1 MNEVGEL
8 RPSQLVFTFGV
19 GAMVDLPSLSVL
31 VMGLNDWKE
40 NDCLPL
46 NDRRL
51 LAAVQKR
58 LGNQVKKLVHPPFAP
73 DEATAGARTLGVPVA
88 PFPRWMRCPFCN
100 TLATVD
106 GGVFKLVKDNYRP
119 ERTRYVHDNCT
130 KASRPTVLPVRFVLA
145 CSNGHLADF
154 PWIEYVHDG
163 KAPCQP
169 SQLKLYEVGAS
180 GEATNIFVECTT
192 CGTKKPLAPALGST
206 DDDNPNPKAQQGGW
220 PCPGHHPHLR
230 SKEVCAER
238 ARVILLGASNG
249 WFPVVFSGLA
259 LPEETDTLGTLI
271 AAHWSLI
278 EGLQSLEQVKGLFAL
293 PPAMMPQLADLRDLG
308 PETVWNGIVA
318 RREHADQPV
327 SDTAEDL
334 KTPEWQI
341 FSADN
346 PVHDDR
352 DFKTR
357 VASAPTGFEGY
368 FERTVLIDKLREVRA
383 LVGFTRVES
392 AGDGDD
398 YSDLSADRCVRLRRD
413 PPAWVPG
420 TEVRGEGIFLQ
431 FSEKRINEWL
441 TKPDVQTLERQF
453 LQSHFRWR
461 EMRKLEPP
469 HHTGFPGL
477 KYVLIHSLSHAL
489 IREIALECGYT
500 AASIRER
507 IYCRTANDPGGP
519 MAGLL
524 LYTAAAD
531 SEGTLGGL
539 VSLGEPRRLGQI
551 MGQALE
557 SMRICTSDPLCSEHE
572 PSRDGRT
579 IHAAC
584 CHGCLFAAETSCER
598 GNRYL
603 DRSVLVNTYAKSGRA
618 FFDIPA

>member
-46 NDRRL
+46 TDRRL
-51 LAAVQKR
+51 LTAVQNR
-58 LGNQVKKLVHPPFAP
+58 LGAQVKKLVHPPFAP

-88 PFPRWMRCPFCN
+88 TFPRWMRCPFCN

-106 GGVFKLVKDNYRP
+106 GGVFKLIKDPYRP
-119 ERTRYVHDNCT
+119 ERTRYVHENCT
-130 KASRPTVLPVRFVLA
+130 KAKRPTVLPVRFVLA

-163 KAPCQP
+163 ATPCQP

-192 CGTKKPLAPALGST
+192 CKKVKPLAPALGNT
-206 DDDNPNPKAQQGGW
+206 DDDKPSAGRQQGGW

-230 SKEVCAER
+230 SKEVCSER

-259 LPEETDTLGTLI
+259 LPEELNTVESLI

-278 EGLQSLEQVKGLFAL
+278 EGLDSQEQVKGMFAL
-293 PPAMMPQLADLRDLG
+293 PPSMMPQLTDLRQLG
-308 PETVWNGIVA
+308 PEVVWNGIQS
-318 RREHADQPV
+318 RRTSHGQPV
-327 SDTAEDL
+327 ASSTEDL
-334 KTPEWQI
+334 KTPEWQL

-346 PVHDDR
+346 PTRDVR
-352 DFKTR
+352 DFKTELIQ
-357 VASAPTGFEGY
+357 APTGFEAY
-368 FERTVLIDKLREVRA
+368 FERTVLVHKLREVRA

-398 YSDLSADRCVRLRRD
+398 YNDLSDDRCVRLRRE
-413 PPAWVPG
+413 PPSWVPG

-431 FSEKRINEWL
+431 FSEKVIDEWL
-441 TKPDVQTLERQF
+441 SRSEVKALEKQF
-453 LQSHFRWR
+453 YQSHTRWR
-461 EMRKLEPP
+461 EMRKLPPP
-469 HHTGFPGL
+469 HQAGYPGL

-489 IREIALECGYT
+489 LREIALECGYT

-507 IYCRTANDPGGP
+507 IYCRSDEEKGGP

-551 MGQALE
+551 MSQALE

-572 PSRDGRT
+572 PSKDGRT

-603 DRSVLVNTYAKSGRA
+603 DRSVLVNTFAKEGRA
-618 FFDIPA
+618 FFNVTG

>member
-40 NDCLPL
+40 NDCPPL
-46 NDRRL
+46 SERRL
-51 LAAVQKR
+51 LKAVQKR
-58 LGNQVKKLVHPPFAP
+58 LGDQVKKLVHPPFAP

-106 GGVFKLVKDNYRP
+106 GGVFKLIKDPYRP
-119 ERTRYVHDNCT
+119 ERTRYIHDNCG
-130 KASRPTVLPVRFVLA
+130 KAGRPTALPVRFVLA

-154 PWIEYVHDG
+154 PWLEYVHDA
-163 KAPCQP
+163 KSPCQP

-192 CGTKKPLAPALGST
+192 CTTKKPLAPALGSF
-206 DDDNPNPKAQQGGW
+206 DEDNPNPNAQQGGW

-230 SKEVCAER
+230 TKEVCSER
-238 ARVILLGASNG
+238 SRVILLGASNG
-249 WFPVVFSGLA
+249 WFPVVYSGLA
-259 LPEETDTLGTLI
+259 LPGDEDTLQSLV
-271 AAHWSLI
+271 AAHWSQI
-278 EGLQSLEQVKGLFAL
+278 EGLLSLEQVKGLFAL
-293 PPAMMPQLADLRDLG
+293 PPAMMPQLADLRDQG
-308 PETVWNGIVA
+308 PEAVWAGIVA
-318 RREHADQPV
+318 RREAVNQTSFEAP
-327 SDTAEDL
+327 EDL

-341 FSADN
+341 LSAQN
-346 PVHDDR
+346 PSHDDR
-352 DFKTR
+352 DFKTQR
-357 VASAPTGFEGY
+357 TDPPFGFEDY
-368 FERTVLIDKLREVRA
+368 FDRTILIHKLREVRA

-398 YSDLSADRCVRLRRD
+398 YSDLSPDRCVRLRRD
-413 PPAWVPG
+413 APTWVPA

-431 FSEKRINEWL
+431 FSEERIKDWL
-441 TKPDVQTLERQF
+441 LNPEVKSLERQF
-453 LQSHFRWR
+453 LHSHCRWR

-469 HHTGFPGL
+469 FATGFPGL
-477 KYVLIHSLSHAL
+477 KYALIHSFSHAL
-489 IREIALECGYT
+489 LREIALECGYT

-507 IYCRTANDPGGP
+507 IYCRTESESGGP

-551 MGQALE
+551 LSQALE

-603 DRSVLVNTYAKSGRA
+603 DRSVLVNTFAKSGRA
-618 FFDIPA
+618 YFDSPS

>member
-31 VMGLNDWKE
+31 IMGLNDWKE
-40 NDCLPL
+40 NDCHPL

-51 LAAVQKR
+51 LAAVQNR

-88 PFPRWMRCPFCN
+88 AFPRWMRCPYCN

-106 GGVFKLVKDNYRP
+106 GGVFKLVKDPYRP
-119 ERTRYVHDNCT
+119 ERTRYVHENCS
-130 KASRPTVLPVRFVLA
+130 KAKRPTALPVRFVLA

-154 PWIEYVHDG
+154 PWIDYVHG
-163 KAPCQP
+163 ASTPCQP

-192 CGTKKPLAPALGST
+192 CQKKKPLAPALGSY
-206 DDDNPNPKAQQGGW
+206 DEEDPNPNAQQGGW
-220 PCPGHHPHLR
+220 PCTAHHPHLR
-230 SKEVCAER
+230 SKENCSER

-249 WFPVVFSGLA
+249 WFPVVYSGLA
-259 LPEETDTLGTLI
+259 LPEKLNSVESLI
-271 AAHWSLI
+271 AVHWAQI
-278 EGLQSLEQVKGLFAL
+278 EAFQSLEQVKGMFAL
-293 PPAMMPQLADLRDLG
+293 PPSMMPQLTDLRELG
-308 PETVWNGIVA
+308 PEIVWNGIVA
-318 RREHADQPV
+318 CREALGQPV
-327 SDTAEDL
+327 AEDAEDL
-334 KTPEWQI
+334 KTPEWQL
-341 FSADN
+341 FSAEN
-346 PVHDDR
+346 PNRDER
-352 DFKTR
+352 DFKTER
-357 VASAPTGFEGY
+357 TDPPMGFEQY
-368 FERTVLIDKLREVRA
+368 IERTVLVHKLREVRA

-398 YSDLSADRCVRLRRD
+398 YNDLSPDRCVRLRRE
-413 PPAWVPG
+413 PPAWVPA

-431 FSEKRINEWL
+431 FSENEIAKWL
-441 TKPDVQTLERQF
+441 SKPGVEALEKQF
-453 LQSHFRWR
+453 LQSHCRWR
-461 EMRKLEPP
+461 EMRKLERPYQ
-469 HHTGFPGL
+469 TGFPGL
-477 KYVLIHSLSHAL
+477 KYVLIHSFSHAL
-489 IREIALECGYT
+489 LREISLECGYT

-507 IYCRTANDPGGP
+507 IYCRHEGDAGGP

-551 MGQALE
+551 LSQALE

-584 CHGCLFAAETSCER
+584 CHGCLFSAETSCER

-603 DRSVLVNTYAKSGRA
+603 DRSVLVNTFAKSGRN
-618 FFDIPA
+618 FFDISS

>member
-40 NDCLPL
+40 NDCHPL

-51 LAAVQKR
+51 LAAVQNR
-58 LGNQVKKLVHPPFAP
+58 LGTQVKKMVHPPFAP

-88 PFPRWMRCPFCN
+88 AFPRWMRCPFCN

-106 GGVFKLVKDNYRP
+106 GGVFKLVKDPYRP
-119 ERTRYVHDNCT
+119 ERTRYVHDNCG
-130 KASRPTVLPVRFVLA
+130 KANRPTVLPVRFVLA
-145 CSNGHLADF
+145 CSKGHLADF
-154 PWIEYVHDG
+154 PWIEYVHG
-163 KAPCQP
+163 ASTPCQP

-180 GEATNIFVECTT
+180 GEATNIVVECTT
-192 CGTKKPLAPALGST
+192 CNKKTPLGPALGST
-206 DDDNPNPKAQQGGW
+206 DEDSPGRTQGGCD
-220 PCPGHHPHLR
+220 CPGHHPHLR
-230 SKEVCAER
+230 SKEVCSER

-249 WFPVVFSGLA
+249 WFPVVYSGLV
-259 LPEETDTLGTLI
+259 LPEELDPVGSLI
-271 AAHWSLI
+271 AAHWGQI
-278 EGLQSLEQVKGLFAL
+278 EGLQSLEQVKGIFAL
-293 PPAMMPQLADLRDLG
+293 PPAMMPQLTDLRELG
-308 PETVWNGIVA
+308 PEIVWNGIVA
-318 RREHADQPV
+318 RRESMGQPV
-327 SDTAEDL
+327 ADNADDL
-334 KTPEWQI
+334 KTPEWQL
-341 FSADN
+341 FSAEN
-346 PVHDDR
+346 PNRDER
-352 DFKTR
+352 DFKTQQTEP
-357 VASAPTGFEGY
+357 PTGFEHY
-368 FERTVLIDKLREVRA
+368 IERTVLVHKLREVRA

-398 YSDLSADRCVRLRRD
+398 YNDLSPDRCVRLRRD
-413 PPAWVPG
+413 APKWVPA
-420 TEVRGEGIFLQ
+420 TEVRGEGIFVQ
-431 FSEKRINEWL
+431 FSEKVISEWL
-441 TKPDVQTLERQF
+441 ARPEVAALEKQF
-453 LQSHFRWR
+453 LNSHSRWR

-469 HHTGFPGL
+469 HSTGFPGL
-477 KYVLIHSLSHAL
+477 KYVLIHSFSHAL
-489 IREIALECGYT
+489 LREIALECGYT

-507 IYCRTANDPGGP
+507 IYCRHEGEVGGP

-551 MGQALE
+551 LSQALE

-572 PSRDGRT
+572 PSKDGRT

-603 DRSVLVNTYAKSGRA
+603 DRSVLVNTFAKSGRA

>member
-31 VMGLNDWKE
+31 IMGLNDWKE
-40 NDCLPL
+40 NDCHPL

-51 LAAVQKR
+51 LAAVQNR

-88 PFPRWMRCPFCN
+88 AFPRWMRCPYCN

-106 GGVFKLVKDNYRP
+106 GGVFKLVKDPYRP
-119 ERTRYVHDNCT
+119 ERTRYVHENCS
-130 KASRPTVLPVRFVLA
+130 KAKRPTALPVRFVLA

-154 PWIEYVHDG
+154 PWIDYVHG
-163 KAPCQP
+163 ASTPCQP

-192 CGTKKPLAPALGST
+192 CHKKKPLAPALGSY
-206 DDDNPNPKAQQGGW
+206 DEEDPNPNAQQGGW

-230 SKEVCAER
+230 SKENCSER

-249 WFPVVFSGLA
+249 WFPVVYSGLA
-259 LPEETDTLGTLI
+259 LPEKLNSVESLI
-271 AAHWSLI
+271 ALNWAQI
-278 EGLQSLEQVKGLFAL
+278 EAFQSLEQVKGMFAL
-293 PPAMMPQLADLRDLG
+293 PPSMMPQLTDLRELG
-308 PETVWNGIVA
+308 PEIVWNGIVA
-318 RREHADQPV
+318 RREALGQPV
-327 SDTAEDL
+327 AEDAEDL
-334 KTPEWQI
+334 KTPEWQL
-341 FSADN
+341 FSAEN
-346 PVHDDR
+346 PNRDER
-352 DFKTR
+352 DFKTER
-357 VASAPTGFEGY
+357 TDPPMGFEQ
-368 FERTVLIDKLREVRA
+368 FIERTVLVHKLREVRA

-398 YSDLSADRCVRLRRD
+398 YNDLSPNRCVRLRRE
-413 PPAWVPG
+413 PPSWVPA
-420 TEVRGEGIFLQ
+420 TEVRGEGIFVQ
-431 FSEKRINEWL
+431 FSEKEIARWL
-441 TKPDVQTLERQF
+441 SKPGVEALEKQF
-453 LQSHFRWR
+453 LQSHCRWR
-461 EMRKLEPP
+461 EMRKLERPYQ
-469 HHTGFPGL
+469 TGFPGL
-477 KYVLIHSLSHAL
+477 KYVLIHSFSHAL
-489 IREIALECGYT
+489 LREISLECGYT

-507 IYCRTANDPGGP
+507 IYCRHEGDVGGP

-551 MGQALE
+551 LSQALE

-572 PSRDGRT
+572 PSKDGRT

-584 CHGCLFAAETSCER
+584 CHGCLFSAETSCER

-603 DRSVLVNTYAKSGRA
+603 DRSVLMNTFAKSGRH
-618 FFDIPA
+618 FFDISS

>member
-40 NDCLPL
+40 NDCHPL
-46 NDRRL
+46 HDRRL

-58 LGNQVKKLVHPPFAP
+58 LGNQVKKMVHPPLAP

-88 PFPRWMRCPFCN
+88 AFPRWMRCPFCN

-106 GGVFKLVKDNYRP
+106 GGVFKLIKDPYRP
-119 ERTRYVHDNCT
+119 ERTRYIHENCA
-130 KASRPTVLPVRFVLA
+130 KASRPTALPVRFVLA

-154 PWIEYVHDG
+154 PWIDYVHDG
-163 KAPCQP
+163 KSPCQP

-192 CGTKKPLAPALGST
+192 CKTTKPLAPVLGSF
-206 DDDNPNPKAQQGGW
+206 DEGDPNPNARQGGW
-220 PCPGHHPHLR
+220 QCPGHHPHLR
-230 SKEVCAER
+230 TKEVCSER

-259 LPEETDTLGTLI
+259 LPEEADTVESLI
-271 AAHWSLI
+271 AAHWSQI
-278 EGLQSLEQVKGLFAL
+278 EGFQSLEQVKGLFAL
-293 PPAMMPQLADLRDLG
+293 PPSMMPQLADLRDLG
-308 PETVWNGIVA
+308 PDAVWAGIVA
-318 RREHADQPV
+318 RREASSKPAAE
-327 SDTAEDL
+327 SAEDL

-346 PVHDDR
+346 PTHDGR
-352 DFKTR
+352 DFKTQKT
-357 VASAPTGFEGY
+357 AAPLGFEDC
-368 FERTVLIDKLREVRA
+368 FERTVLVHKLREVRA

-413 PPAWVPG
+413 APAWIPA
-420 TEVRGEGIFLQ
+420 TEVRGEGIFVQL
-431 FSEKRINEWL
+431 SDKRISQWL
-441 TKPDVQTLERQF
+441 QRPEVMALESQF
-453 LQSHFRWR
+453 LRSHGRWR

-469 HHTGFPGL
+469 HTTGFPGL

-489 IREIALECGYT
+489 LREIALECGYT

-507 IYCRTANDPGGP
+507 IYCRSGGEAGGP

-551 MGQALE
+551 LSQALE

-572 PSRDGRT
+572 PSKDGRT
-579 IHAAC
+579 IHGAC

-603 DRSVLVNTYAKSGRA
+603 DRSVLVNTFAKAGCA
-618 FFDIPA
+618 FFDVPG

>member
-31 VMGLNDWKE
+31 IMGLNDWKE
-40 NDCLPL
+40 NDCHPL

-51 LAAVQKR
+51 LAAVQNR
-58 LGNQVKKLVHPPFAP
+58 LGSQVKKLVHPPFAP

-88 PFPRWMRCPFCN
+88 AFPRWMRCPYCN

-106 GGVFKLVKDNYRP
+106 GGVFKLVKDPYRP
-119 ERTRYVHDNCT
+119 ERTRYVHENCS
-130 KASRPTVLPVRFVLA
+130 KAKRPTALPVRFVLA

-154 PWIEYVHDG
+154 PWIDYVHG
-163 KAPCQP
+163 ATTPCQP

-192 CGTKKPLAPALGST
+192 CQKKKPLAPALGSY
-206 DDDNPNPKAQQGGW
+206 DEEDSNPNAQQGGW
-220 PCPGHHPHLR
+220 PCPAHHPHLR
-230 SKEVCAER
+230 SKENCSER

-249 WFPVVFSGLA
+249 WFPVVYSGLA
-259 LPEETDTLGTLI
+259 LPEELNSVE
-271 AAHWSLI
+271 SLI
-278 EGLQSLEQVKGLFAL
+278 SVHWAQIEAFQSLEQVKGMFAL
-293 PPAMMPQLADLRDLG
+293 PPSMMPQLTDLRELG
-308 PETVWNGIVA
+308 PEIVWNGIVA
-318 RREHADQPV
+318 CREALGQPV
-327 SDTAEDL
+327 AEDAEDL
-334 KTPEWQI
+334 KTPEWQL

-346 PVHDDR
+346 PNRDER
-352 DFKTR
+352 DFKTER
-357 VASAPTGFEGY
+357 TDPPMGFEQ
-368 FERTVLIDKLREVRA
+368 FIERTVLVHKLREVRA

-398 YSDLSADRCVRLRRD
+398 YNDLSPDRCVRLRRE
-413 PPAWVPG
+413 PPSWVPA
-420 TEVRGEGIFLQ
+420 TEVRGEGIFVQ
-431 FSEKRINEWL
+431 FSEQEITKWL
-441 TKPDVQTLERQF
+441 SKPGVEALEKQF
-453 LQSHFRWR
+453 LQSHCRWR
-461 EMRKLEPP
+461 EMRKLERPYQ
-469 HHTGFPGL
+469 TGFPGL
-477 KYVLIHSLSHAL
+477 KYVLIHSFSHAL
-489 IREIALECGYT
+489 LREISLECGYT

-507 IYCRTANDPGGP
+507 IYCRHEGDVGGP

-551 MGQALE
+551 LSQAFE

-584 CHGCLFAAETSCER
+584 CHGCLFSAETSCER

-603 DRSVLVNTYAKSGRA
+603 DRSVLVNTFAKSGRN
-618 FFDIPA
+618 FFDISS

>member
-40 NDCLPL
+40 NDCHPL

-51 LAAVQKR
+51 LAAVQNR
-58 LGNQVKKLVHPPFAP
+58 LGTQVKKLVHPPFAP

-88 PFPRWMRCPFCN
+88 AFPRWMRCPYCN

-106 GGVFKLVKDNYRP
+106 GGVFKLVKDPYRP
-119 ERTRYVHDNCT
+119 ERTRYIHENCG
-130 KASRPTVLPVRFVLA
+130 KAKRPTVLPVRFVLA

-154 PWIEYVHDG
+154 PWIEYVHG
-163 KAPCQP
+163 ASTPCQP

-192 CGTKKPLAPALGST
+192 CKTVKPLGPALGST
-206 DDDNPNPKAQQGGW
+206 DDDSPGRTQGGCD
-220 PCPGHHPHLR
+220 CPGHHPHLR
-230 SKEVCAER
+230 SKEVCSER

-249 WFPVVFSGLA
+249 WFPVVYSGLA
-259 LPEETDTLGTLI
+259 LPEELDTVGSLI
-271 AAHWSLI
+271 AAHWGQI
-278 EGLQSLEQVKGLFAL
+278 EGLLSLEQVKGIFAL
-293 PPAMMPQLADLRDLG
+293 PPAMMPQLTDLRELG

-318 RREHADQPV
+318 RRESEGQP
-327 SDTAEDL
+327 TAEDADDL
-334 KTPEWQI
+334 KTPEWQL
-341 FSADN
+341 FSAEN
-346 PVHDDR
+346 PNRDER
-352 DFKTR
+352 DFKTQETE
-357 VASAPTGFEGY
+357 PPLGFEDY
-368 FERTVLIDKLREVRA
+368 IERTVLVHKLREVRA

-398 YSDLSADRCVRLRRD
+398 YNDLSPDRCVRLRRD
-413 PPAWVPG
+413 PPSWVPA
-420 TEVRGEGIFLQ
+420 TEVRGEGIFVQ
-431 FSEKRINEWL
+431 FSEAKISEWL
-441 TKPDVQTLERQF
+441 ARPEVSALERQF
-453 LQSHFRWR
+453 LQSHTRWR
-461 EMRKLEPP
+461 EMRKLPPP
-469 HHTGFPGL
+469 HITGFPGL
-477 KYVLIHSLSHAL
+477 KYALIHSLSHAL
-489 IREIALECGYT
+489 LREIALECGYT

-507 IYCRTANDPGGP
+507 IYCRHEGEVGGP

-551 MGQALE
+551 LSQALE

-603 DRSVLVNTYAKSGRA
+603 DRSVLVNTFAKSGRA